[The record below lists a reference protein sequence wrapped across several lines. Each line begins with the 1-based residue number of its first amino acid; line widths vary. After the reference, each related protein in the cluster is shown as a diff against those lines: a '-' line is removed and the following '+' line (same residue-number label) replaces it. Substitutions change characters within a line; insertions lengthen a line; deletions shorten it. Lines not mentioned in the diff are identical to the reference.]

1 MAHDYCLPLVIVLQ
15 YRNPTITL
23 ATVGRGVLRPARW
36 LYLSGMA
43 GCATQS
49 VHHTWSSQKGP

>member
-49 VHHTWSSQKGP
+49 VHHT